1 MLQQTQIATV
11 IPYYHRFLKAFPSI
25 PKLARSRLELVL
37 QLWSGLGYYR
47 RARHMHAAARKMV
60 MEFGGKFPATLPE
73 ARSLPGV
80 GSYTAAAVLS
90 IAYNV
95 PLAVLDG
102 NVARVVARID
112 ARRGSVAEPK
122 FRKAL
127 EVRLQGLL
135 SQRRPG
141 DFNQALMELG
151 QTVCLPRSP
160 RCPSC
165 PVRRWCRA
173 DQLGSPEAFPSPR
186 PRRAIERHH
195 LAAAVIFRPNCVADG
210 DPNSGGI
217 SRAVML
223 VRGLDDG
230 LMSDLWNF
238 PSAFGRSP
246 AHARV
251 QLQTKIEA
259 LGMPSSLTRDSGS
272 GNVDSGA
279 TSPTV
284 SGKISVGAQ
293 LARLRHGVTYRDIEV
308 RAYHVEI
315 AAPPSNGIRWL
326 KLSSF
331 GDAAV
336 SELARK
342 IARSILAAR

>member
-11 IPYYHRFLKAFPSI
+11 IPYYRRFLKAFPTA
-25 PKLARSRLELVL
+25 PELARARLDRVL

-47 RARHMHAAARKMV
+47 RARHMHAAAKKMIV
-60 MEFGGKFPATLPE
+60 EFSGKFPATLAE

-102 NVARVVARID
+102 NVARVVARLD
-112 ARRGSVAEPK
+112 ARRGSLAEPQ
-122 FRKAL
+122 FRKAV
-127 EVRLQGLL
+127 EARLQGLL
-135 SQRRPG
+135 PQRRPG

-151 QTVCLPRSP
+151 QTTCLPRSP

-165 PVRRWCRA
+165 PVRRWCQAHR
-173 DQLGSPEAFPSPR
+173 LGAPEKFPSPR
-186 PRRAIERHH
+186 PRRKIEQHH
-195 LAAAVIFRPNCVADG
+195 LAAAVIFRPNRTAAG
-210 DPNSGGI
+210 DPDLGGI
-217 SRAVML
+217 SRTVMV

-230 LMSDLWNF
+230 LMTDLWNF

-251 QLQTKIEA
+251 RLQNRIEA
-259 LGMPSSLTRDSGS
+259 LGNPSLLTGDSGPGS
-272 GNVDSGA
+272 VDSGGTGA
-279 TSPTV
+279 TVPDR
-284 SGKISVGAQ
+284 ISVGRQ
-293 LARLRHGVTYRDIEV
+293 LVRLRHGVTYRDIDV
-308 RAYHVEI
+308 RAYHVQI
-315 AAPPSNGIRWL
+315 AAPPGDGTRWL
-326 KLSSF
+326 RLSGF
-331 GDAAV
+331 GGAAV

-342 IARSILAAR
+342 IARSISAAR